1 MDLSVGTT
9 VVVAQDCSAG
19 QPDAVSRSVHTSIA
33 VSIIGGLIVMVLGI
47 VFCKPLLNMMGTPE
61 DIISLSVLY
70 MKIYFI
76 STPATMVYNF
86 AAAILRS
93 AGDSRRPMYYL
104 VVTGTLHVIFSLF
117 FVIVMHMGVE
127 GMAWDIQ
134 YCLCFAR
141 W

>member
-1 MDLSVGTT
+1 MI
-9 VVVAQDCSAG
+9 CSHIHCC
-19 QPDAVSRSVHTSIA
+19 QHH
-33 VSIIGGLIVMVLGI
+33 IGGLIVMAWGI

-61 DIISLSVLY
+61 DIISLSVIY

-127 GMAWDIQ
+127 GVAWAIQ
-134 YCLCFAR
+134 YCLCFAH
-141 W
+141 